1 MGKSLDFDNTSQID
15 IPTNLLDQVIGQDEA
30 VRLAKVA
37 AKQRRHLLLVGP
49 PGTGK
54 SMVAR
59 AISKLIERPK
69 TELSVLHNPT
79 KPERPFMEVR
89 TKEQVHIQAQLREM
103 EAGALLRPDEVPNF
117 VSERLGYK
125 CKKCDTFS
133 SPEQNVCLKC
143 NNLKFRR
150 SAGPF
155 DDLLA
160 GLGDPEREDVV
171 HTTRLMDGKEDIVV
185 FERVDESTI
194 RAMDKKDMAHKEESN
209 YPRNVL
215 VNLDRSGF
223 VQATGASETEL
234 LGDVRHDPY
243 GGHHQIGTP
252 PYTRVVPGAVHE
264 AHEGVLFVDELVS
277 LGRLQ
282 RNLLTALQDKRF
294 PIVGRNSSST
304 GAAVRV
310 DNVPCDFIL
319 VAAINTSDLDKVLPP
334 LRSRIA
340 GNGYELL
347 VNSVMDDTPE
357 NRIRMARFV
366 AQEVARDKRIPHAS
380 RHAVDSIISES
391 KRRAS
396 TIDKTGGLSL
406 RLRALSG
413 IVRVAGDCAI
423 GEKAELIEPKHIKEA
438 IVKGRA
444 AEEQIH
450 ERYGSAFKASMSDWN
465 FALPTATD
473 RDTR

>member
-1 MGKSLDFDNTSQID
+1 VGKNFDFDNTSQID
-15 IPTNLLDQVIGQDEA
+15 IPTNLMDQIIGQDEA

-59 AISKLIERPK
+59 AISQLITKPT
-69 TELSVLHNPT
+69 TEISVLHNPT
-79 KPERPFMEVR
+79 KQERPYLEIR
-89 TKEQVHIQAQLREM
+89 SIEQVQLQAHLKQM
-103 EAGALLRPDEVPNF
+103 EPGTLLRPDEVPSF

-125 CKKCDTFS
+125 CRKCDKFS
-133 SPEQNVCLKC
+133 SPEHNVCPKC
-143 NNLKFRR
+143 KALKFRR
-150 SAGPF
+150 SAGPL

-171 HTTRLMDGKEDIVV
+171 HTTRIMDGKEDLVV
-185 FERVDESTI
+185 FERLNESTI
-194 RAMDKKDMAHKEESN
+194 RAMDKKDMAHREEAN
-209 YPRNVL
+209 FPRNVL
-215 VNLDRSGF
+215 VSLDRNCF

-252 PYTRVVPGAVHE
+252 PYTRVVPGAIHE
-264 AHEGVLFVDELVS
+264 AHEGVLFVDELIS
-277 LGRLQ
+277 LGKLQ
-282 RNLLTALQDKRF
+282 RNLLTAIQDKKF
-294 PIVGRNSSST
+294 PIIGRNSSST

-310 DNVPCDFIL
+310 DAVPCDFIL

-347 VNSVMDDTPE
+347 VNATMEDTYD
-357 NRIRMARFV
+357 NQMKLARFV

-380 RHAVDSIISES
+380 RDAVESIITEA
-391 KRRAS
+391 KRRARV
-396 TIDKTGGLSL
+396 IDRTGGLSL

-413 IVRVAGDCAI
+413 VVRMAGDCAVS
-423 GEKAELIEPKHIKEA
+423 EDAKLIEPKHVKEA
-438 IVKGRA
+438 IIKGRV

-450 ERYGSAFKASMSDWN
+450 ERYGSAFKANMSDWG
-465 FALPTATD
+465 FALPTPSD
-473 RDTR
+473 KDSR